1 MKFKKDE
8 RAFSIAIYAFFVI
21 AAAILAVLFFINLPH
36 FWAAFLTV
44 FNALWSVIIG
54 FAIAYICLPL
64 VRFAENIIL
73 PRLKSR
79 SRRWARILSIALT
92 SVVVILVITVLVF
105 MIVPEIVLNFNEIS
119 KRIVYYV
126 NAIIDNTD
134 AWIAGTGWF
143 PQFEG
148 LRSLLKLG
156 DVSATLTAWL
166 GELATLIS
174 RFSLQIVEAV
184 SNVLIGAFLAL
195 HLLYHKELIA
205 ATAKK
210 IVLALF
216 PARVYHAITDVLYY
230 ADRAF
235 GQFIVG
241 KLFDSL
247 IVGLIAFIVFAI
259 VGMPYYPL
267 ISAIIC
273 ITSIIPAF
281 GYIIGAIPCFI
292 IVWFENPS
300 MSLWFLIILFIIQQ
314 LDGNIIGPK
323 IVGSATGLSSVF
335 VITAI
340 MLMGAYLGPIGWF
353 IGVPLFAV
361 LYRVVG
367 DAVNR
372 TLAKKK
378 LPVSLKTYEDTILR
392 EIYVDVFN
400 APAADR
406 KEEDDE
412 TLVQ

>member
-1 MKFKKDE
+1 MKFKKDD
-8 RAFSIAIYAFFVI
+8 RAFSIAVYAFLVI
-21 AAAILAVLFFINLPH
+21 AAAILTVLFFINLPH
-36 FWAAFLTV
+36 FWSVFLSV

-54 FAIAYICLPL
+54 FAIAYVCLPL

-92 SVVVILVITVLVF
+92 SAVVMLVLTILVF

-119 KRIVYYV
+119 KRVVYYV

-134 AWIAGTGWF
+134 AWITDTGWF

-148 LRSLLKLG
+148 LRSLLQLG
-156 DVSATLTAWL
+156 DISATLSTWL
-166 GELATLIS
+166 GELATMIS

-184 SNVLIGAFLAL
+184 SNLLIGAFLAL

-205 ATAKK
+205 ASAKK
-210 IVLALF
+210 MVLALF
-216 PARVYHAITDVLYY
+216 PARVYRAIANVLYY

-241 KLFDSL
+241 KLFDSV
-247 IVGLIAFIVFAI
+247 IVGLLAFIVFAI

-292 IVWFENPS
+292 IVWFENPG
-300 MSLWFLIILFIIQQ
+300 MSLWFLVILFIIQQ

-361 LYRVVG
+361 LYRVIG
-367 DAVNR
+367 DAANR
-372 TLAKKK
+372 SLKKK
-378 LPVSLKTYEDTILR
+378 NLPVSLKVYEDTILR
-392 EIYVDVFN
+392 EIYVDVFS
-400 APAADR
+400 PPTDDR
-406 KEEDDE
+406 KEADDE
-412 TLVQ
+412 TLV